1 MIDSKTLPL
10 RSDVEGY
17 KREDYK
23 EILSLINSFC
33 LFNNEQEIDLARC
46 LYRLMVFPSAEN
58 YFFDRYSN
66 SNELAD
72 IISKIHSY
80 SFTYSVN
87 ESEFTF
93 SLYCAGL

>member
-46 LYRLMVFPSAEN
+46 LYRLIAFPSVEN
-58 YFFDRYSN
+58 HFFSRYSN

-80 SFTYSVN
+80 AFTYSVS
-87 ESEFTF
+87 EKEFTF

>member
-1 MIDSKTLPL
+1 MIDVKTLPL

-46 LYRLMVFPSAEN
+46 LYRLMAFPSAEN
-58 YFFDRYSN
+58 YFFNRYSN
-66 SNELAD
+66 SHELAN